1 MSSANTIS
9 SDKLIFLC
17 SGQELQM
24 IKCCIFFTNR
34 YQKNKMDKEISIEP
48 DPEKPFD
55 NGKDMF
61 ALTDNKINNEK
72 AILDSIHM

>member
-1 MSSANTIS
+1 
-9 SDKLIFLC
+9 
-17 SGQELQM
+17 
-24 IKCCIFFTNR
+24 
-34 YQKNKMDKEISIEP
+34 MDKEISIEP